1 MKLNSSHRK
10 VSFHDLG
17 FAPADNDSS
26 DDDDV
31 MITSN
36 SSSSSQLPQ
45 LGIRCKSSL
54 MLEIGKKGQNFFF
67 EIPFFDFVIDEN
79 ESMKI

>member
-1 MKLNSSHRK
+1 MKLNSNRK

-31 MITSN
+31 MITT
-36 SSSSSQLPQ
+36 SSSSQLPQ
-45 LGIRCKSSL
+45 LGSRCKSSL
-54 MLEIGKKGQNFFF
+54 MLDFKKY
-67 EIPFFDFVIDEN
+67 
-79 ESMKI
+79 

>member
-1 MKLNSSHRK
+1 MKLNSSNRK
-10 VSFHDLG
+10 VSFHNLG

-45 LGIRCKSSL
+45 LGIRCISSL
-54 MLEIGKKGQNFFF
+54 MLEIGKRKTDFFLRF
-67 EIPFFDFVIDEN
+67 LFVDFVIEN
-79 ESMKI
+79 ESKKI

>member
-54 MLEIGKKGQNFFF
+54 MLEIGKKKDRIFF
-67 EIPFFDFVIDEN
+67 EIPFFDFVIEN